1 MSHNGQYAA
10 RIGPDCIYWI
20 CWIQLLTSGSVPFLC
35 KTGLD
40 PIWMA
45 WSGFGQTHLVRKR
58 TSVQESLGPVCGNWP
73 ATSFPLS
80 NSVTLF
86 HGWPGSQFEN
96 QPGSDLV
103 LADCIWLSP
112 TGSGPEASWYAKMI
126 QPVFDQDFRSD
137 LAWTCIGSGMFTI
150 MSGSCNKY
158 NFCHDKHMFVTTN
171 MCLS

>member
-1 MSHNGQYAA
+1 MTHHRAFFCFLYGVQLHSEESQQTCWIRFRSIFVTAILSHYGQYAA
-10 RIGPDCIYWI
+10 RIGPDCIYWT

-45 WSGFGQTHLVRKR
+45 WSGFGQTHLVRKH

-80 NSVTLF
+80 NSVTFF
-86 HGWPGSQFEN
+86 HGWPGSQCEN

-103 LADCIWLSP
+103 LADCIRLSP
-112 TGSGPEASWYAKMI
+112 TGSGPEKSWNAKMI
-126 QPVFDQDFRSD
+126 QPVFDQYF
-137 LAWTCIGSGMFTI
+137 
-150 MSGSCNKY
+150 
-158 NFCHDKHMFVTTN
+158 
-171 MCLS
+171 